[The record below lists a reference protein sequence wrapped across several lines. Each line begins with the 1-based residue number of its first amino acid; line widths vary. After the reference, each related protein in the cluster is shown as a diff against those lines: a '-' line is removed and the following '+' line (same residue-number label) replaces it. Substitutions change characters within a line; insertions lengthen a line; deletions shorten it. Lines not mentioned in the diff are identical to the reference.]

1 MKRTIYSL
9 LSVEETDIATILH
22 TVARLIVA
30 HSPLLI
36 HRLSP
41 FSSLSFPLTFSLL
54 FPLTSPPSFLFS
66 FLYTLALPSS
76 ACPLQGLEEGHRLSA
91 DGRLKE
97 AARGRGASQR
107 GHQRATHGRSVH
119 SEESGVY

>member
-1 MKRTIYSL
+1 MYSL

-41 FSSLSFPLTFSLL
+41 LSSLLSLLPSDISLL
-54 FPLTSPPSFLFS
+54 FPLISPPSFLFS